1 MAQLNYIDTVS
12 LNTLPTA
19 IVGNNSA
26 TATVSTETRLF
37 MAKYAHQGTAQLMNG
52 DDLGFTIVFGNF
64 GENTWTQPTPNVAT
78 VQDTLTI
85 PSPMRLKLMS
95 LSLPSGYQL
104 WVISRDGVALTNPR
118 QLVRCTTLNAGTYVL
133 QLRQLVNG
141 AYTAFFDVPCHS
153 INVLSML
160 FQVRFPAC
168 PGCPDECSTVGLTNG
183 DFELEP
189 HNTANI
195 ITNWAVQLPTTGNP
209 YAQTVSTVTLTNPVS
224 QFQRTYNPV
233 SGSYFALLKT
243 DGPGSYTE
251 ASQTIEVC
259 PGDTVQ
265 GYSFFFT
272 NESSCNYPDN
282 GRVQIVNSNGTVI
295 ATPFTRTAVNNPP
308 AYGSTGWVFWSYTF
322 TQGGIYTLRFGVTN
336 ALDSEVDSY
345 LGSDAIT
352 VIKNQSI

>member
-19 IVGNNSA
+19 IVGNNAA

-37 MAKYAHQGTAQLMNG
+37 MAKYAHQEASQLMNG
-52 DDLGFTIVFGNF
+52 DNLGFTIVFGNF

-85 PSPMRLKLMS
+85 PSPMRLKLMN

-118 QLVRCTTLNAGTYVL
+118 QLVRCATLNAGTYVL

-141 AYTAFFDVPCHS
+141 VYTAFFDVPCHS

-168 PGCPDECSTVGLTNG
+168 PGCADECSTTGLTNG
-183 DFELEP
+183 DFELDP
-189 HNTANI
+189 HNTPNI
-195 ITNWAVQLPTTGNP
+195 ITNWAVKLPTTGDP
-209 YAQTVSTVTLTNPVS
+209 YAQTVSTTTLTNVDGS
-224 QFQRTYNPV
+224 YQRTYSPI

-243 DGPGSYTE
+243 DGPNSYTE
-251 ASQTIEVC
+251 ASQTIEAC
-259 PGDTVQ
+259 PGDTIQ

-272 NESSCNYPDN
+272 SEISGNYPDN

-295 ATPFTRTAVNNPP
+295 ATPFSRQVTNTPP

-322 TQGGIYTLRFGVTN
+322 AQGGIYTLRFGVTN
-336 ALDSEVDSY
+336 AIDSSVDSY

-352 VIKNQSI
+352 LVKKQ